1 MGEKIKK
8 IVSDRISLNW
18 ANFRRNPNGPAQ
30 YRFARGG
37 RRLNSNLTGGA
48 YASGHLSDRTG
59 TLPLDS
65 NPTARL
71 RRVHRRG
78 RELTGVQ

>member
-1 MGEKIKK
+1 MRGKTIKN
-8 IVSDRISLNW
+8 VSDRISLNW
-18 ANFRRNPNGPAQ
+18 ADFRRNPNGPAQ

-37 RRLNSNLTGGA
+37 ISSNPNLIGGS
-48 YASGHLSDRTG
+48 YASGHLSDQIG

-71 RRVHRRG
+71 CRVHW
-78 RELTGVQ
+78 